1 MKNENE
7 KHRKLQELTI
17 DFSNLKHN
25 KSKFNGKLN
34 QKICVHEHRGGG
46 KSLDCCMLHK
56 KYDLN

>member
-34 QKICVHEHRGGG
+34 QKNMCT
-46 KSLDCCMLHK
+46 
-56 KYDLN
+56 